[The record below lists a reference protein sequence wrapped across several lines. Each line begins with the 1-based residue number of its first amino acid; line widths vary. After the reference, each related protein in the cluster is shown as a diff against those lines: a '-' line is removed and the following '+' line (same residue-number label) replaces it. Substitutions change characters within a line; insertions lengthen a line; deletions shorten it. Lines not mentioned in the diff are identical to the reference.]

1 MDASAEFLDT
11 FRYGPAHFTSR
22 PTHFILWATWS
33 RRFGIYNEKLLPRA
47 QRYCL
52 RSV

>member
-22 PTHFILWATWS
+22 PTHFILCHMKETVWY
-33 RRFGIYNEKLLPRA
+33 I
-47 QRYCL
+47 QRETAAE
-52 RSV
+52 SSAV